1 MDNVVDILKLSV
13 EKEHM
18 RAAIY
23 REAAAATTN
32 PLAQATFEALAR
44 DEEKHEAYLKAY
56 YDKQVAEAGWPAV
69 DEIMDDEDS
78 LDVVEQIFK
87 YANAMIEK
95 AGESSADLKAVYDAA
110 IAAEIESVHLYTDAM
125 NHSSDPNAIAFFQ
138 VLVDVE
144 KMHAKL
150 LAETQDYLDDT
161 SKWYFDAEHW
171 GVEG

>member
-1 MDNVVDILKLSV
+1 MGNVVDVLKLSV

-23 REAAAATTN
+23 REAAEATSN
-32 PLAQATFEALAR
+32 PLAKATFAALAK
-44 DEEKHEAYLKAY
+44 DEEKHEVYLKAY

-69 DEIMDDEDS
+69 GEIMEDEDS
-78 LDVVEQIFK
+78 LAVVEQIFK
-87 YANAMIEK
+87 YANAMIAK
-95 AGESSADLKAVYDAA
+95 AGECSEDLSAVYDSA

-125 NHSSDPNAIAFFQ
+125 HHSTDPNAKAFFQ

-161 SKWYFDAEHW
+161 SKWFFDEEHW